1 MPYCSWIIPWFKS
14 EVALAVEMYTTYKR
28 RFFWETSG
36 ACLVFC
42 GLGFWVKHGK
52 NGALICKARVEATNL
67 VLASASG
74 RVTVITGRHT
84 AVLTLA
90 CTITLRL
97 SRFVALTMS
106 FKHIQQPANFLP
118 PPFAHPDAV
127 RWDAAGWQHGNHA
140 KVCQWNS
147 VFTFTW
153 TSLMV
158 LKNRKKSKVAGT
170 AGYVSLEF
178 VALKSA

>member
-1 MPYCSWIIPWFKS
+1 M
-14 EVALAVEMYTTYKR
+14 
-28 RFFWETSG
+28 
-36 ACLVFC
+36 
-42 GLGFWVKHGK
+42 GFWVKHGK

-67 VLASASG
+67 VLVTVLASASG

-127 RWDAAGWQHGNHA
+127 R
-140 KVCQWNS
+140 
-147 VFTFTW
+147 
-153 TSLMV
+153 
-158 LKNRKKSKVAGT
+158 
-170 AGYVSLEF
+170 
-178 VALKSA
+178 